1 MSGGTTKRSYDQHE
15 MESRNAIDKGDGSYT
30 RRPTGIPIEG
40 VQEVQ
45 KRLNNE
51 GVTPEGTTRI
61 NFNTIKDGGL
71 IKQEKQDNIKKF
83 SVNSGTLYDL
93 LNT

>member
-40 VQEVQ
+40 V
-45 KRLNNE
+45 
-51 GVTPEGTTRI
+51 
-61 NFNTIKDGGL
+61 
-71 IKQEKQDNIKKF
+71 
-83 SVNSGTLYDL
+83 
-93 LNT
+93 